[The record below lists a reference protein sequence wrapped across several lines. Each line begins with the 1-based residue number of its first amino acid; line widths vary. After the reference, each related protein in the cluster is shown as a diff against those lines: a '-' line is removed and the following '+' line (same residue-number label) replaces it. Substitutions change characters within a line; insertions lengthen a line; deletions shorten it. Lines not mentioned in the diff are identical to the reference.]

1 MTSNQFRMLA
11 AALVLDGYA
20 VTAGVAASQWWHHQ
34 PGAGAQFAALM
45 VPMSFYLM
53 ARLVRESG
61 GWVLLPPVL
70 ALMWLGA
77 VAASPF
83 CLLGLA
89 VRNTWSAW
97 RPMRVGCRA
106 PILEGGGVW
115 L

>member
-1 MTSNQFRMLA
+1 MINNGHRMLA
-11 AALVLDGYA
+11 ATLMLDGYA
-20 VTAGVAASQWWHHQ
+20 VTAGVAASQWWHQQ
-34 PGAGAQFAALM
+34 PGAGVQFAALM

-89 VRNTWSAW
+89 VRNTWSVW
-97 RPMRVGCRA
+97 RNMRGGRRA
-106 PILEGGGVW
+106 LTWKGGGV
-115 L
+115 

>member
-97 RPMRVGCRA
+97 RTMRGGRSA
-106 PILEGGGVW
+106 LTLEGGEVW
-115 L
+115 R

>member
-1 MTSNQFRMLA
+1 MINNRHRMLA
-11 AALVLDGYA
+11 AALMLDGYA
-20 VTAGVAASQWWHHQ
+20 ITAAVAASQWWHHQ
-34 PGAGAQFAALM
+34 PGAGGQFASLM
-45 VPMSFYLM
+45 VPMSFYLV

-89 VRNTWSAW
+89 VHNTWRA
-97 RPMRVGCRA
+97 RRCMRVGRRA
-106 PILEGGGVW
+106 LTSEGGGV
-115 L
+115 

>member
-1 MTSNQFRMLA
+1 MTSDQIRMLA
-11 AALVLDGYA
+11 AALVLDVYA

-34 PGAGAQFAALM
+34 PGAGAQFASLM
-45 VPMSFYLM
+45 VPMSFYLV

-97 RPMRVGCRA
+97 RYMKGGRSA
-106 PILEGGGVW
+106 PTWKGGGV
-115 L
+115 

>member
-11 AALVLDGYA
+11 AALVLDVYA
-20 VTAGVAASQWWHHQ
+20 VTACVAALQWWHHQ
-34 PGAGAQFAALM
+34 PGAGVQFAALM
-45 VPMSFYLM
+45 VPMSFYLV

-61 GWVLLPPVL
+61 GWILLPPVL

-97 RPMRVGCRA
+97 RTMRVERRTLS
-106 PILEGGGVW
+106 LERGGAW
-115 L
+115 R

>member
-1 MTSNQFRMLA
+1 MINNRYRMLA

-20 VTAGVAASQWWHHQ
+20 VTAAMAASQWWNHQ
-34 PGAGAQFAALM
+34 PGAGVQFAALM
-45 VPMSFYLM
+45 VPMSFYLV

-97 RPMRVGCRA
+97 RNMRVGRSA
-106 PILEGGGVW
+106 LTWKGGGV
-115 L
+115 